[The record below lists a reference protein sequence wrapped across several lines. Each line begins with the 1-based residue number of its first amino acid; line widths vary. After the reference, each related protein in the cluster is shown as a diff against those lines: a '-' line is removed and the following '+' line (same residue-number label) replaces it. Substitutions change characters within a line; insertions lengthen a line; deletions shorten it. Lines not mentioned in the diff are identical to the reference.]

1 MEDKNENG
9 EIVRMKFRSKVEKE
23 KDISGKDNDLNEFE
37 VMINPATID
46 RKLSI
51 EKTSNK
57 SGKSKDKSDVFSA
70 SPEVFSFSFYLDGTN
85 VVPNQKGRSVSD
97 MISNFL
103 KIVYQKDG
111 KLVQALII
119 EYLGDSFIVCTNS
132 IDINYSLFDLKGNP
146 LRAKVSCSFSTV
158 KESAPQ
164 KPSNKSKTKQQKPD
178 PVPEICNTENA
189 RNEEKDSLKEQNMT
203 PTNANF
209 SHESGIEMY
218 VEN

>member
-132 IDINYSLFDLKGNP
+132 IDISYSLFDLKGNP

-178 PVPEICNTENA
+178 PVPDSCNPDKA
-189 RNEEKDSLKEQNMT
+189 RDEDKNSLKEQNMT